1 MSKVYVAICE
11 GTPNDYGTSVQ
22 CLGIFTHEERAK
34 EVCNHFIEQVVS
46 DYKNY
51 RNKTDVIDEY
61 DRENLA
67 FVSEVELD
75 VLYPAVIDNADDMEC
90 PPSWMSGRVP
100 DPIYTT
106 GICFGGYSE

>member
-22 CLGIFTHEERAK
+22 CLGIFTSKERAK
-34 EVCNHFIEQVVS
+34 EVCNCFIKQVAS
-46 DYKNY
+46 DYKNEIDF
-51 RNKTDVIDEY
+51 TDEY

-75 VLYPAVIDNADDMEC
+75 VLYPAVLGNADDMED
-90 PPSWMSGRVP
+90 PPF
-100 DPIYTT
+100 YTT

>member
-22 CLGIFTHEERAK
+22 CLGIFTSKERA
-34 EVCNHFIEQVVS
+34 EEACNCFIKQVGA

-51 RNKTDVIDEY
+51 KNEIDFIDEY

-75 VLYPAVIDNADDMEC
+75 VLYPAVLDNADDMGG

>member
-22 CLGIFTHEERAK
+22 CLGIFTSKERAK
-34 EVCNHFIEQVVS
+34 EVCNHFIEQVVA

-51 RNKTDVIDEY
+51 RNKIDAIDEY

-75 VLYPAVIDNADDMEC
+75 VLYPAVINNADDMD
-90 PPSWMSGRVP
+90 

>member
-22 CLGIFTHEERAK
+22 CLGIFTSKERAK
-34 EVCNHFIEQVVS
+34 EVCNCFIEQVCADYK
-46 DYKNY
+46 DYKN
-51 RNKTDVIDEY
+51 KTDFIDEY

-75 VLYPAVIDNADDMEC
+75 VLYPAVLDNADDM
-90 PPSWMSGRVP
+90 
-100 DPIYTT
+100 DDHPIYTT